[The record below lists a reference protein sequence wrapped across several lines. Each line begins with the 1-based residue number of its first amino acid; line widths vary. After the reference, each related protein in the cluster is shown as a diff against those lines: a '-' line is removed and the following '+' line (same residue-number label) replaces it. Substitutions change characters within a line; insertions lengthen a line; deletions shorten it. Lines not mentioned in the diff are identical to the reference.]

1 MVKKLCVILPK
12 MSACRRDFDETI
24 YMSFLIKNEEWLL
37 EKCNEIWDKVSN
49 TIKKGFDRESVY
61 NEKFLRTEMKYYKE
75 KIIINFYYSD
85 EK

>member
-1 MVKKLCVILPK
+1 
-12 MSACRRDFDETI
+12 MSACRRDFDESI

-37 EKCNEIWDKVSN
+37 EKCNEIWDKVNN